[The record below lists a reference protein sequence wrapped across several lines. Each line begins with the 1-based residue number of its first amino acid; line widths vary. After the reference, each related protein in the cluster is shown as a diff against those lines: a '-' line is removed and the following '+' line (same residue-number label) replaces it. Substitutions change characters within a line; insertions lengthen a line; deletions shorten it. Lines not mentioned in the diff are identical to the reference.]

1 MKPDY
6 SDPTDPRVIALRY
19 AHSSH
24 RPDWSPPDRPPWPGI
39 SPSPT
44 FRQWCADRLPELAAL
59 VDEDVRSAMSEALA
73 PEHIERLATTLRSSR
88 WAVAMAK
95 ADMAIHE
102 LTRGAKKPDLYQLT
116 NKLKRMKEA
125 KRRGRTRGEESA
137 ANDAREAA
145 AWDIWKLRKV
155 ILPRFWPEEAR
166 GEFHLARLELG
177 KIVAPMHRCTA
188 TEAERAYRDGRFA
201 DK

>member
-1 MKPDY
+1 
-6 SDPTDPRVIALRY
+6 
-19 AHSSH
+19 
-24 RPDWSPPDRPPWPGI
+24 
-39 SPSPT
+39 
-44 FRQWCADRLPELAAL
+44 LPELAAL